1 MSRPRLVIALIV
13 VAAAARS
20 LSLTFLHPL
29 NWDEIEFFRATD
41 WVRQG
46 LVPYRDFFEHHTP
59 LQWFLFAPI
68 VYFVRSPG
76 AAAVITMRWAQVPIW
91 ILTFWLLAVWM
102 RRAGLQSAGRL
113 SAILLALCSSLFM
126 LPAIEYRIDTLGC
139 ALYVLA
145 LVLLQEADRSFPIA
159 FTAGAVLCLAGFA
172 NIRLGPLLALTALLF
187 RIVRP
192 RERAWGGT
200 NSANGIFAGVI
211 AALVLCATYF
221 AVTGSASIAFRSV
234 WTWNYLGDRL
244 SEGTKGLFL
253 HRVAMIFGFRP
264 LDPAQPLFDLKSV
277 DIATAIILIVGLI
290 GLGRVLIANRR
301 APDSVFV
308 LGFLQVGNIFFV
320 AAMKFIYTYHFE
332 IVVVLMLPFV
342 AAEID
347 RFATTRKRWA
357 IVAAV
362 LLLASTANVIV
373 SVFRGKEADLAY
385 QDRIMRDADRMTSPD
400 GKVFD
405 GVGWALRR
413 RPAYRYWLLP
423 KLVQVLEAKGIFE
436 PYPSQRMIAD
446 PPAAIITD
454 HNMYTWLVLHPQLAT
469 IATTHYLPAWRNLW
483 LPGMSARFTPAS
495 PSAEWVVP
503 ASGAYR
509 VYGSAVLS
517 IHPWFRKAL
526 IFGTFESR
534 NTEIA
539 LTGFAPASQLPLQ
552 WIVDG
557 VPVHAADVLE
567 LRRGQRL
574 RVTSSAGGP
583 FGVMIVPSGVVTLF
597 QQPPHGVTLDAAAP
611 PVTHVPKLW

>member
-1 MSRPRLVIALIV
+1 VSRPRLVIALIV

-59 LQWFLFAPI
+59 LQWFLFAP
-68 VYFVRSPG
+68 VVSFVRSPG
-76 AAAVITMRWAQVPIW
+76 AAAVIAMRWAQVPIW
-91 ILTFWLLAVWM
+91 ILTFWLFSFWM
-102 RRAGLQSAGRL
+102 RRADLHPAGRL

-145 LVLLQEADRSFPIA
+145 LVLLQEADRSLALA
-159 FTAGAVLCLAGFA
+159 FAAGAALCLAGFA

-187 RIVRP
+187 RVVRP
-192 RERAWGGT
+192 RERTWGGAKA
-200 NSANGIFAGVI
+200 ANGIFAGVF
-211 AALVLCATYF
+211 AAFALCSTYF
-221 AVTGSASIAFRSV
+221 LVTSSASIAFRSV
-234 WTWNYLGDRL
+234 WTYNYLGDRL

-253 HRVAMIFGFRP
+253 HRIAMIFGFRP
-264 LDPAQPLFDLKSV
+264 LDPAQPLFALSSV
-277 DIATAIILIVGLI
+277 DLATAIILILGLI
-290 GLGRVLIANRR
+290 GIVRVLSTNRH
-301 APDSVFV
+301 APDYLFALAV
-308 LGFLQVGNIFFV
+308 LQVGNILFV

-332 IVVVLMLPFV
+332 IVVLLMLPFV

-347 RFATTRKRWA
+347 RFATTKERWSM
-357 IVAAV
+357 VAAG
-362 LLLASTANVIV
+362 LLLVSAVNVTV

-385 QDRIMRDADRMTSPD
+385 QDRIMRDADRMTPPD

-405 GVGWALRR
+405 GVGWALHR

-423 KLVQVLEAKGIFE
+423 KLVQSLEAKGIFE
-436 PYPSQRMIAD
+436 PYSPQRMVAD
-446 PPAAIITD
+446 PPAAIISD
-454 HNMYTWLVLHPQLAT
+454 HNLYTWLLLHPQLAA
-469 IATTHYLPAWRNLW
+469 IATSHYLPSWRNLW
-483 LPGMSARFTPAS
+483 LPGMSARLTPAS
-495 PSAEWVVP
+495 PSVEWVVP

-509 VYGSAVLS
+509 IYGSGVLS

-526 IFGTFESR
+526 LFGTFESR

-552 WIVDG
+552 WMIDG
-557 VPVHAADVLE
+557 APLRAADVFE

-574 RVTSSAGGP
+574 RVVSAARGP
-583 FGVMIVPSGVVTLF
+583 FGVMIVPSGVVSLF
-597 QQPPHGVTLDAAAP
+597 RQPPHGVTLDVAAP